1 MHGLNGCI
9 MGFFLGKHVFSGDN
23 RYLIYSFIVPFFMH
37 GIYNY
42 YVEFGV
48 LIVVVQLVYALRLHG
63 ELKKLQLSKKSEK
76 ELKKFKG

>member
-1 MHGLNGCI
+1 
-9 MGFFLGKHVFSGDN
+9 
-23 RYLIYSFIVPFFMH
+23 MH

-48 LIVVVQLVYALRLHG
+48 LIVIIQLVYALRLHS